1 MISHSWMRTCMTA
14 VLVLL
19 CGFTATP
26 VLSEQGLVV
35 EPIPAE
41 PGVTEVIGRILED
54 PHRDYSRVHGPDD
67 CSSEALYLSTKK
79 QLQDYVA
86 NPAQQSAALR
96 DYLTSGEG
104 PCNCTRAI
112 VGKYLDV
119 LVKDV
124 GLSMSGLSCL

>member
-1 MISHSWMRTCMTA
+1 MISHPWMRICMTA

-19 CGFTATP
+19 NGFTASRA
-26 VLSEQGLVV
+26 LSEEGLVV

-41 PGVTEVIGRILED
+41 PGVTELIGRILED

-67 CSSEALYLSTKK
+67 CSSEALYLSTRK
-79 QLQDYVA
+79 QLEDYVA
-86 NPAQQSAALR
+86 NPTGQSAALR
-96 DYLTSGEG
+96 DYIISGEK

-124 GLSMSGLSCL
+124 GLSMSELSCP